1 MKKFLLVMP
10 LLSFVFLLTAGNNT
24 AESKTVKPVVLKIS
38 HVESDKDTLQ
48 ITSKMFE
55 EYVEKH
61 TDGSI
66 DVQVYPNSELANDVE
81 SVEGCIFGTIQMA
94 LPSTA
99 QISNYQASYGVLD
112 MPFIFKNLDTAFAA
126 VDGKLGDRLKA
137 DATKSGLHVLG
148 FYFIGNRSITNNK
161 KPIQT
166 PADME
171 GLDIRVME
179 SAVYIATMK
188 ALGANPTPMAF
199 SELYTALQQG
209 AVDGQENGPSI
220 VYNYKFYE
228 VQKYYSLTD
237 HTVGL
242 GVVTM
247 GENFFKSL
255 TEKQQAVVEEAAKMF
270 LVDKQRALKIA
281 GEGGYVDKIIEG
293 GTHVNEI
300 TPENHSLFVK
310 AVQPVYTQFKDKIG
324 QDIFDLVDE
333 YNNK

>member
-1 MKKFLLVMP
+1 
-10 LLSFVFLLTAGNNT
+10 
-24 AESKTVKPVVLKIS
+24 
-38 HVESDKDTLQ
+38 
-48 ITSKMFE
+48 
-55 EYVEKH
+55 
-61 TDGSI
+61 
-66 DVQVYPNSELANDVE
+66 
-81 SVEGCIFGTIQMA
+81 
-94 LPSTA
+94 
-99 QISNYQASYGVLD
+99 
-112 MPFIFKNLDTAFAA
+112 LDTAFAA